1 VITALEPRKAALDR
15 GAESNS
21 TEYVLRVRDLET
33 KFFTRTGVV
42 DAVSGVSFD
51 LKHGERMAIVG
62 ESGSGKSVMAMSLIR
77 LVSYPGRIVNGDV
90 ELNGRSIMDLTTKDL
105 NRIRGKEAAMVFQD
119 PMTSLNPVI
128 RIEDQMTP
136 PMLRHL
142 GLSQRE
148 AHERA
153 LDLLRMVGIPD
164 EADRLR
170 AYPHEMSGGMRQRVL
185 IAIAL
190 SCNPGLILAD
200 EPTTALDVT
209 IQAQIVA
216 LLKKLSDETGTAVLF
231 VTHDL
236 GLVAR
241 FAQKI
246 AVMYAGRIVEQ
257 GDVHEIYSNPQHPYT
272 RALLKSVP
280 PLSGERQERLA
291 QIEGAPP
298 DLKNLGPGCAFAPR
312 CTLATGRCAEERPT
326 LKERA
331 PGHVAACCVTEN
343 EPREVTAV
351 GARD

>member
-1 VITALEPRKAALDR
+1 MISALDR
-15 GAESNS
+15 KKARALEDAKPSD
-21 TEYVLRVRDLET
+21 YVLRVRDLTT
-33 KFFTRTGVV
+33 KFFTKTGTV

-51 LKHGERMAIVG
+51 LKRGERMAVVG

-77 LVSYPGRIVNGDV
+77 LVSYPGRIVEGDV
-90 ELNGRSIMDLTTKDL
+90 ELNGRSVMDLSTNEL
-105 NRIRGKEAAMVFQD
+105 NRVRGKEAAMVFQD

-128 RIEDQMTP
+128 RIEDQMVP
-136 PMLRHL
+136 PMMRHL

-153 LDLLRMVGIPD
+153 LELLRMVGIPD
-164 EADRLR
+164 EADRLN

-190 SCNPGLILAD
+190 SCKPDLLLAD

-216 LLKKLSDETGTAVLF
+216 LLRQLADETGTAVLF

-257 GDVHEIYSNPQHPYT
+257 GDVNEIYSNPQHPYT

-280 PLSGERQERLA
+280 PLSGARQDRLA

-298 DLKNLGPGCAFAPR
+298 DLKNLGTGCAFAPR
-312 CTLATGRCAEERPT
+312 CTLVTGRCTEERPP
-326 LKERA
+326 LEERGA
-331 PGHVAACCVTEN
+331 DHVAACFVTKN
-343 EPREVTAV
+343 EIPEVQAV
-351 GARD
+351 GVRD

>member
-1 VITALEPRKAALDR
+1 MISALERKKTATKDPRD
-15 GAESNS
+15 SD
-21 TEYVLRVRDLET
+21 YVLRVRDLET
-33 KFFTRTGVV
+33 KFFTKTGVV
-42 DAVSGVSFD
+42 SAVSGVSFD

-77 LVSYPGRIVNGDV
+77 LVSYPGRIVDGEV
-90 ELNGRSIMDLTTKDL
+90 ELNGRSIMDLKPREL
-105 NRIRGKEAAMVFQD
+105 NSVRGKEAAMVFQD
-119 PMTSLNPVI
+119 PMSSLNPVI
-128 RIEDQMTP
+128 RIEDQMVP
-136 PMLRHL
+136 PMMRHL

-148 AHERA
+148 AHDRA
-153 LDLLRMVGIPD
+153 LELLRMVGIPD

-170 AYPHEMSGGMRQRVL
+170 SYPHEMSGGMRQRVL

-190 SCNPGLILAD
+190 SCKPDLLLAD

-216 LLKKLSDETGTAVLF
+216 LLKNLSDETGTAVLF

-257 GDVHEIYSNPQHPYT
+257 GDVYEIYANPQHPYT

-280 PLSGERQERLA
+280 PLAGARQDRLA

-298 DLKNLGPGCAFAPR
+298 DLKNLGSGCAFAPR
-312 CTLATGRCAEERPT
+312 CTLVTSRCQEERP
-326 LKERA
+326 LLQERSA
-331 PGHVAACCVTEN
+331 GHVAACWVTEN
-343 EPREVTAV
+343 ETAEVAAV
-351 GARD
+351 GIRN